1 MKISG
6 SLPEYDYKGVFS
18 LRVFVTPHNHWIGYH
33 IVTELLDAGCQ
44 VDGKRDNQIDSGLED
59 FFGRNSHFQE
69 TDQVTNSYDLA
80 IVINHH
86 SEITDLP
93 QYTKKILHIYT
104 DANGHKISNYADT
117 TVISAPY
124 LIGEGMEMNENG
136 LIADGRL
143 LSFADKEWQ
152 NKAIYIKD
160 FLNVLM
166 QWIKMTHLPK
176 LIEIISVNDNLT
188 NTKVEK
194 KQVLLENRD
203 IDEVIKTIQTFNKR
217 LR

>member
-1 MKISG
+1 M
-6 SLPEYDYKGVFS
+6 
-18 LRVFVTPHNHWIGYH
+18 RVFVTPHNHWIGYH

-69 TDQVTNSYDLA
+69 TGQVISPYDLA

-86 SEITDLP
+86 SDITDLP

-136 LIADGRL
+136 LIADSRL

>member
-1 MKISG
+1 MF
-6 SLPEYDYKGVFS
+6 P
-18 LRVFVTPHNHWIGYH
+18 LRVFVTPHNHWAGFH
-33 IVTELLDAGCQ
+33 IVTRLLDEGCQ
-44 VDGKRDNQIDSGLED
+44 VDGMRDNQIDSGLED

-69 TDQVTNSYDLA
+69 ADQVTRPYDLA
-80 IVINHH
+80 IVINHYP
-86 SEITDLP
+86 EITHLS
-93 QYTKKILHIYT
+93 QHAKRILQIHT
-104 DANGHKISNYADT
+104 DAKGHKISNHADT

-124 LIGEGMEMNENG
+124 LIGEGMEINENG
-136 LIADGRL
+136 LIAEGRL

>member
-1 MKISG
+1 M
-6 SLPEYDYKGVFS
+6 
-18 LRVFVTPHNHWIGYH
+18 RVFVTPHNHWIGYH

-69 TDQVTNSYDLA
+69 TGQVISPYDLA

-86 SEITDLP
+86 SDITDLP

>member
-1 MKISG
+1 MF
-6 SLPEYDYKGVFS
+6 P

-33 IVTELLDAGCQ
+33 IVTRFLEEGCR
-44 VDGKRDNQIDSGLED
+44 VDGMRDNQIDSGLED

-69 TDQVTNSYDLA
+69 ADQITSQYDLA
-80 IVINHH
+80 IVINQR
-86 SEITDLP
+86 SEIARLHQHAKRILQIRTDS
-93 QYTKKILHIYT
+93 
-104 DANGHKISNYADT
+104 NGHMISEHPDAAA
-117 TVISAPY
+117 ISVPY

-136 LIADGRL
+136 LFAGGRL
-143 LSFADKEWQ
+143 LPYTDKEWK

-166 QWIKMTHLPK
+166 RWIKIAHLPK
-176 LIEIISVNDNLT
+176 LIEITSVNDNLT

-194 KQVLLENRD
+194 KQVLLENRN
-203 IDEVIKTIQTFNKR
+203 IDEVIKNIQTFNQR